1 MGMAVSLNVTVKLKL
16 LCLIVDDENVM
27 PFYSLKKVQL
37 SHGLSND
44 IALGEVCQSIKK
56 GA

>member
-1 MGMAVSLNVTVKLKL
+1 LNVTVKLKL

-27 PFYSLKKVQL
+27 PFHSLKKVQL
-37 SHGLSND
+37 SHGVSND
-44 IALGEVCQSIKK
+44 IALGEVCQGIKK